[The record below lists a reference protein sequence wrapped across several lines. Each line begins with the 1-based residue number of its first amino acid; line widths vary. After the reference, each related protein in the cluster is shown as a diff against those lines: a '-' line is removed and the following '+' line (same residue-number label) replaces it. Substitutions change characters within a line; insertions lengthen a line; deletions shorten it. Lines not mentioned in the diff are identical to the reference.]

1 MNPRRIWAVFRKDLG
16 DALRDSRVLVAVL
29 LPLGLGLLYNVMFQ
43 DTATEPTVTVAY
55 VASDAT
61 VLPDRL
67 QATVASSAKV
77 SLLREPTADAAH
89 TVVSNKQADLALL
102 IPAGF
107 DAAVARGET
116 PTLSVLRLPSSSTGA
131 AMILSILNGVLAQ
144 MAGQHTP
151 AAVSVQTV
159 TAGQVG
165 IETIIQQ
172 VGLRPYFALASV
184 MMIVGMIAMLALP
197 IVLGEEREKKTL
209 DALVMVAS
217 YAEVIVAKALL
228 GVVYTVIAV
237 PLLLA
242 LTRVAPLQLATFAT
256 SLALLC
262 VTLIGFGLLL
272 GALLTAN
279 QMNTWGSLFLIPIIL
294 PPFFLGM
301 TLPGVLQAVI
311 SVLPTTHAMQ
321 LILNSMAS
329 HPFYPNAWVSY
340 LVIAAWGV
348 VAYGLLLWRL
358 SRRAE

>member
-1 MNPRRIWAVFRKDLG
+1 MKPYRIWAVFRKDLR
-16 DALRDSRVLVAVL
+16 DALRDSRVLIAVL

-43 DTATEPTVTVAY
+43 DTPTMPAVTVAY

-61 VLPDRL
+61 ALPSRL
-67 QATVASSAKV
+67 QATLATSAQV
-77 SLLREPTADAAH
+77 SLMREPTADDARA
-89 TVVSNKQADLALL
+89 VVSKKQADLALL

-107 DAAVARGET
+107 DAAVARGQT
-116 PTLSVLRLPSSSTGA
+116 PTLSVLRSPSSSTGA
-131 AMILSILNGVLAQ
+131 AMTLSILNGVLAQ
-144 MAGQHTP
+144 MAGQQPP
-151 AAVSVQTV
+151 AAVTVQTV
-159 TAGQVG
+159 AASQVG

-172 VGLRPYFALASV
+172 VGLRPYFALASI
-184 MMIVGMIAMLALP
+184 MMVVGMIAMLALP

-217 YAEVIVAKALL
+217 YREVIVAKALL
-228 GVVYTVIAV
+228 GVTYTVIAV

-256 SLALLC
+256 TLALMC

-294 PPFFLGM
+294 PPFFLGA
-301 TLPGVLQAVI
+301 TLPGALQAFI
-311 SVLPTTHAMQ
+311 SVLPSTHAMQ

-329 HPFYPNAWVSY
+329 HPF
-340 LVIAAWGV
+340 
-348 VAYGLLLWRL
+348 
-358 SRRAE
+358 